1 MGYLGSRFTWK
12 GGIRESRK
20 RVFKRLD
27 RGLANPIWRLVNPE
41 AKLEVLTRINSDH
54 HPLCL
59 TTNPDRVDRGMATG
73 PYGGGTC
80 PPPPPPII
88 CPHLRSVPATGNG
101 DPVSAGDRG
110 LHGYPQI

>member
-1 MGYLGSRFTWK
+1 MGDFNNIKDAREKKGGAPVDAQACRRFTNNIESCGLIDMGYLGSRFTWK

-59 TTNPDRVDRGMATG
+59 TTNPDRVDRGHKLSCFEVM
-73 PYGGGTC
+73 
-80 PPPPPPII
+80 
-88 CPHLRSVPATGNG
+88 
-101 DPVSAGDRG
+101 
-110 LHGYPQI
+110 